1 MLTLARAIA
10 DTRLSPVTLS
20 KTVPAAGSKAARSAE
35 ERRRQCPDALV
46 VRAVEALGRV
56 YMHREAAL
64 VGDVRDGAGG
74 SKRGGG
80 GGLGVACAV
89 RSAGLGCAQVA

>member
-1 MLTLARAIA
+1 MLTLARATA

-74 SKRGGG
+74 SERGRGGWRW
-80 GGLGVACAV
+80 LVLCV
-89 RSAGLGCAQVA
+89 RVMIPEKYY